1 MQKVNVLNG
10 SYRNVEIKDT
20 VFTLVK
26 EYTEGKDSNYI
37 TVDGV
42 GHAGLPSSKVR
53 IKVAGR
59 EDFELIDGD
68 EEVGADA
75 KTSATEDDDTVIER
89 LRERFQVLEDMTYAA
104 CDGVVRGMVVTGPPG
119 VGKSYGVE
127 KVIREAALMNKMGG
141 STSATGRKYGME
153 KGAASPIGLF
163 KLLYEYSNAGSVL
176 VLDDCDSVLWDEQS
190 LNLLKAAL
198 DSSPKRFL
206 SWRSESRVLKNE
218 GIPETFEFKGSI
230 VFITNLKFDKTR
242 GKIKDHLDAIMS
254 RCHYLDLTL
263 DTMRDKFL
271 RCRQIVQDGM
281 LYSYNFNQA
290 DQDELL
296 GYIFDNRNKLREMSL
311 RMVLKIADLKRMNG
325 DKWKRY
331 VEMTCMKRS

>member
-1 MQKVNVLNG
+1 MQKVLVHNG
-10 SYRNVEIKDT
+10 SYRNLEIKNT

-37 TVDGV
+37 TVDGAE
-42 GHAGLPSSKVR
+42 HAGLPDSKVR
-53 IKVAGR
+53 IKVDGR
-59 EDFELIDGD
+59 DNFQMMEGD
-68 EEVGADA
+68 EVVEVASKA
-75 KTSATEDDDTVIER
+75 APESDDTIIER
-89 LRERFQVLEDMTYAA
+89 LRERFQVLEDMTYAS

-127 KVIREAALMNKMGG
+127 KVIREAELMNKMGG
-141 STSATGRKYGME
+141 STGTTGRKFGME

-198 DSSPKRFL
+198 DSSPKRYL

-230 VFITNLKFDKTR
+230 IFITNLKFDKTR

-281 LYSYNFNQA
+281 LYDYQFTQK
-290 DQDELL
+290 DQDDLL
-296 GYIFDNRNKLREMSL
+296 EYIFDNRNKLREMSL

-331 VEMTCMKRS
+331 VEMTCMKR